1 MTTRVVNARTS
12 LTLKSEEKE
21 KLLAVYDVK
30 MITFFLFCN
39 NTKNLKIRNF
49 WKKQTNKQ
57 TETLDSGKNIIHVA
71 SLPVYCI
78 QKQGVHL
85 LLLF

>member
-30 MITFFLFCN
+30 MITLFCFVIMP
-39 NTKNLKIRNF
+39 KI
-49 WKKQTNKQ
+49 
-57 TETLDSGKNIIHVA
+57 
-71 SLPVYCI
+71 
-78 QKQGVHL
+78 
-85 LLLF
+85 

>member
-49 WKKQTNKQ
+49 
-57 TETLDSGKNIIHVA
+57 
-71 SLPVYCI
+71 
-78 QKQGVHL
+78 
-85 LLLF
+85 